1 MLYWTRLDP
10 KIMISSRKAEL
21 IMGGPSLRQLHAH
34 HAIHEGGLSGA
45 IDKTEELEALLA
57 AGETEAARTSADQ
70 LIGYWAT
77 RILSHA
83 DAEEEGFYEE
93 MAGDDPERRLSII
106 KLTRD
111 HDILRMVVADIVS
124 KLADEGLTPE
134 VMQRFH
140 ALIVVN
146 EIHSR
151 EEERLLFEEPKK

>member
-1 MLYWTRLDP
+1 
-10 KIMISSRKAEL
+10 
-21 IMGGPSLRQLHAH
+21 MGGPSLRQLHAH

-45 IDKTEELEALLA
+45 IDKTEELEALLE
-57 AGETEAARTSADQ
+57 AGNTEEALKAADQ
-70 LIGYWAT
+70 LVGYWVT
-77 RILSHA
+77 RVLSHA

-93 MAGDDPERRLSII
+93 MAGNDPDRRLSIV

-111 HDILRMVVADIVS
+111 HDILRMVIADIVL

-134 VMQRFH
+134 VMRRFH